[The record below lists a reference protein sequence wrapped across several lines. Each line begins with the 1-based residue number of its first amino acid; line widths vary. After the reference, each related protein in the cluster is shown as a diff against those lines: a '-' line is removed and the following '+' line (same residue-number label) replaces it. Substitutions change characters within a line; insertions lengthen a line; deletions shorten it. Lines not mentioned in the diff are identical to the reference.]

1 MCLERSQITESS
13 CAYQGK
19 RGGKQHISIVAKRIP
34 VLPPSTRCD
43 RPRHHLNATRFA
55 DTRNLLNIQVMSFDR
70 NFNLKSST
78 RDKSVPSILLWLT
91 LCHSCLK
98 WMR

>member
-1 MCLERSQITESS
+1 MCLERSQTNESS
-13 CAYQGK
+13 CAYRGK

-43 RPRHHLNATRFA
+43 RPRNHLNATFFA
-55 DTRNLLNIQVMSFDR
+55 DTRNLLNIQVKSFDR
-70 NFNLKSST
+70 NFNSNSLT
-78 RDKSVPSILLWLT
+78 RDESVPSILLWLT
-91 LCHSCLK
+91 LCRSCLK